1 MGGAL
6 MKRHKMRVYKP
17 SRVVSV
23 LALLTVLGLVACAIN
38 PVTGKKELSLISED
52 QEVAMGVQNYPVM
65 TQISGGLYQD
75 KGLQNYVSQVGK
87 KLVAVSHRP
96 DLPFQFNVVNSGE
109 VNAYALPGG
118 KISITRGLISEM
130 QNEAQLA
137 AVLGHEVGHV
147 TARHVNEMIT
157 RQILTQSAA
166 VGLSIYLQQQDMKN
180 ADYYSAAGM
189 MAAQLMMLRFSRDN
203 ERQSDELGM
212 DYVIKAGYNP
222 QGMVELQEILLAA
235 HESEPSRLEAL
246 LLTHPLSSER
256 IETARQRI
264 TTLELPPGL
273 TMGQQTF
280 HQKTARMHRMAPAY
294 LEYERGEALLA
305 EGKVQPSINAFEK
318 AINMAPGQ
326 AVFHADLG
334 VAYVQAKEY
343 RKARQNLNKALQL
356 YPELFQSRFYS
367 GFHFVSIQRWDLALG
382 EFNKCDR
389 LIPEQPGVRY
399 YQGFCFEKQGNR
411 DKAVAHYRQVL
422 NIDPQG
428 NYGKLARQHLQGMG
442 QAVQ

>member
-1 MGGAL
+1 
-6 MKRHKMRVYKP
+6 MKRHEKRVFRT
-17 SRVVSV
+17 SLVICSVAV
-23 LALLTVLGLVACAIN
+23 LACLGLAACMVN

-75 KGLQNYVSQVGK
+75 KSLQNYVTRVGQN
-87 KLVAVSHRP
+87 LVAVSHRP
-96 DLPFQFNVVNSGE
+96 DLPFQFNVVNSPE

-118 KISITRGLISEM
+118 KISITRGLLSQME
-130 QNEAQLA
+130 NEAQLA

-157 RQILTQSAA
+157 RQILTQGAA
-166 VGLSIYLQQQDMKN
+166 LGLSIYLQQQERKN
-180 ADYYSAAGM
+180 ANYYSAAGL

-212 DYVIKAGYNP
+212 DYVMKAGYHP

-235 HESEPSRLEAL
+235 HEREPSRLEAL

-256 IETARQRI
+256 IDTARQRI
-264 TTLELPPGL
+264 ASLDIPPNL
-273 TMGQQTF
+273 TMGREAFQQS
-280 HQKTARMHRMAPAY
+280 TARMHSMAPAY
-294 LEYERGEALLA
+294 EEYERGEALLA
-305 EGKVQPSINAFEK
+305 DGKVQQSINAFEN
-318 AINMAPGQ
+318 AIRLAPGQ

-334 VAYVQAKEY
+334 AAYVQAEQF
-343 RKARQNLNKALQL
+343 RNARRNLNKALQL

-367 GFHFVSIQRWDLALG
+367 GYHFVNIQRWDLALG
-382 EFNKCDR
+382 EFDKCNK

-399 YQGFCFEKQGNR
+399 YQGLCYEKQGNR
-411 DKAVAHYRQVL
+411 DKAIAYYRQVL
-422 NIDPQG
+422 TIDPESS
-428 NYGKLARQHLQGMG
+428 YGKQARQHLQGMG